1 MKTLAK
7 LIRTATIPPVM
18 ALITLLLLR
27 LTGVGF
33 NGNELYVGILFLTVL
48 PSLAYPI
55 AAIIPSL
62 RKRGRDAQRT
72 LAVIWSMIGYLGGTI
87 VCLVCGYGKPETVLM
102 LTYLAS
108 GVLIA
113 VFSFG
118 FHIKSSGHA
127 CGMSGPIALLSYA
140 VSPWFLLGY
149 LLFVPLV
156 WSSLK
161 LNRHTT
167 RELILGALIPVV
179 CFIIFEL
186 VIAG

>member
-18 ALITLLLLR
+18 ALITLLILR
-27 LTGVGF
+27 LAGVGF
-33 NGNELYVGILFLTVL
+33 NGTELYVGILCLTVL
-48 PSLAYPI
+48 PSLAYPL
-55 AAIIPSL
+55 AAVIPPL
-62 RKRGRDAQRT
+62 KKRGRKAQRS
-72 LAVIWSMIGYLGGTI
+72 LAVVLSMVGSLAGAIA
-87 VCLVCGYGKPETVLM
+87 CLAAGYGKPETVLM

-108 GVLIA
+108 GMLIA

-118 FHIKSSGHA
+118 LRIQSSGHA

-156 WSSLK
+156 WSSLALK
-161 LNRHTT
+161 RHTA
-167 RELILGALIPVV
+167 RELALGAIIPVA
-179 CFIIFEL
+179 CFAIFEI